1 MVALFPLKSVIIII
15 IIIMATVEDV
25 LESVTQ
31 SQASKYKTIEVQ
43 KDIEPQLDLGNL
55 LTVDQNPLDLKKLR
69 GDKEAY
75 LKSQARDNTQLLFN
89 AIWKLPTERVE
100 EAICVKLPET
110 TTVLPREKPIPKAK
124 LQTKWEQYA
133 LLKGI
138 QKRKKGR
145 MVWDEEAKDWRPR
158 WGYKRAND
166 ETKDWVIEVPGNAD
180 PNEDQFEKRMKAK
193 KERVAKNELQRLR
206 NIARG
211 TKSKVPGVGLTPT
224 EKPSKEE
231 VGLALH
237 LAKKSTASLGKF
249 TEKLPKEKEAK
260 HVGKK
265 RKFEPAIGDFKK
277 EKEQQLNI
285 INVME
290 NKKPKMDI
298 TKAVNRVMTEVDQE
312 ASSDDRRKRAGK
324 VKNRRGPPR
333 KKGSGGFGK
342 KGSGGFGKKGKAGKG
357 KGAKG
362 MGGKGKGMG
371 GKGKGKGKGR

>member
-1 MVALFPLKSVIIII
+1 
-15 IIIMATVEDV
+15 MATVEDV

-145 MVWDEEAKDWRPR
+145 MVWDEEAKDWKPR

>member
-1 MVALFPLKSVIIII
+1 
-15 IIIMATVEDV
+15 MATVEDV

-31 SQASKYKTIEVQ
+31 KQASKYKTIEVQ

-55 LTVDQNPLDLKKLR
+55 LTVDQNPLELKKFR
-69 GDKEAY
+69 ADKEAY

-124 LQTKWEQYA
+124 PPTRWEQYA

-145 MVWDEEAKDWRPR
+145 MVWDEESKEWRPR

-193 KERVAKNELQRLR
+193 KERIAKNELQRLR
-206 NIARG
+206 NIARA

-290 NKKPKMDI
+290 NKKPKLDI
-298 TKAVNRVMTEVDQE
+298 TKAVNRVITQQDQD
-312 ASSDDRRKRAGK
+312 ASDERRKRGGK

-333 KKGSGGFGK
+333 KKGA
-342 KGSGGFGKKGKAGKG
+342 GGFGKKGKAGKG
-357 KGAKG
+357 KGQ
-362 MGGKGKGMG
+362 KGMG
-371 GKGKGKGKGR
+371 GKGKGKMGKGKGKGKGR